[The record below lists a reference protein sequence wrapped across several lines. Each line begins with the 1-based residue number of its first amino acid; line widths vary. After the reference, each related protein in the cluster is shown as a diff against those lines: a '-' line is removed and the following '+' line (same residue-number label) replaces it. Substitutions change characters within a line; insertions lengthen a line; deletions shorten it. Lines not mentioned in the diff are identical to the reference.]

1 MGLRT
6 FLKRADTAVQDTKE
20 AVSTSAVIAVV
31 ALITAVVA
39 IVIAVVRR

>member
-6 FLKRADTAVQDTKE
+6 FLKRADTAVQDTKQ
-20 AVSTSAVIAVV
+20 AVSTGVVVAVL

-39 IVIAVVRR
+39 VIIAVVRR